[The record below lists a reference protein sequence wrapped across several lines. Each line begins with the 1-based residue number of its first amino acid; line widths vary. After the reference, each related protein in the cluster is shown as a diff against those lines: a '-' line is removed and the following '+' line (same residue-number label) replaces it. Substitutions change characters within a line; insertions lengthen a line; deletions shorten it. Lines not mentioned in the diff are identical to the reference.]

1 MEHELEGL
9 DNRELFII
17 LTEGR
22 DVVLRAKLQNIL
34 KAHLRYYGKDSF
46 SEGEENVDLE
56 AIVKEYYEGRYDQ

>member
-34 KAHLRYYGKDSF
+34 REHLRFYGKDSF
-46 SEGEENVDLE
+46 SEEEDNVDLQ
-56 AIVKEYYEGRYDQ
+56 AIVKEYYEGRYTQ